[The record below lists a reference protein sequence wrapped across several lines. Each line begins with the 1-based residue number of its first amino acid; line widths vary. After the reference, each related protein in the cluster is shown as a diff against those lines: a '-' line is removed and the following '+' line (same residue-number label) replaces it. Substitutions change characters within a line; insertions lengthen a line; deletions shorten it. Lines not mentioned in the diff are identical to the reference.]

1 MDYAYY
7 SLSLIIAYA
16 LVRYVTEN
24 TKIHL
29 KFKGLWVHH
38 WILAAIIP
46 SLVPL
51 LFASIGAGVVFSVFA
66 GFMILQLAFVHF
78 MMPESKGIS
87 LEELSKKLILQNE
100 T

>member
-38 WILAAIIP
+38 WIIAAIAM
-46 SLVPL
+46 LVVLYLEINEPYIWAPFTGVEL
-51 LFASIGAGVVFSVFA
+51 EDQPHKIGSIGTK
-66 GFMILQLAFVHF
+66 
-78 MMPESKGIS
+78 E
-87 LEELSKKLILQNE
+87 
-100 T
+100 

>member
-29 KFKGLWVHH
+29 KFKGLWIHH
-38 WILAAIIP
+38 WILAAIAMLIVLYLEIDQP
-46 SLVPL
+46 Y
-51 LFASIGAGVVFSVFA
+51 IWGALTGVA
-66 GFMILQLAFVHF
+66 
-78 MMPESKGIS
+78 
-87 LEELSKKLILQNE
+87 LEGLPRKNWWIRNKK
-100 T
+100 

>member
-38 WILAAIIP
+38 WILAAIAMSIIY
-46 SLVPL
+46 L
-51 LFASIGAGVVFSVFA
+51 LD
-66 GFMILQLAFVHF
+66 
-78 MMPESKGIS
+78 KGIF
-87 LEELSKKLILQNE
+87 KPILVI
-100 T
+100 

>member
-38 WILAAIIP
+38 WILAAITMLIVLYLQIDEP
-46 SLVPL
+46 NNWGALTGVALEGLPRKNS
-51 LFASIGAGVVFSVFA
+51 SIRN
-66 GFMILQLAFVHF
+66 
-78 MMPESKGIS
+78 
-87 LEELSKKLILQNE
+87 KK
-100 T
+100 